1 MLEGKLSEELKI
13 LVKPDEKIIVGVSGG
28 PDSMCLL
35 NILYNLK
42 YNIVVAH
49 INHLIREDATDD
61 EAFVKEF
68 CDKRN
73 IPIYIK
79 RIDINKKANSEKIG
93 LEEAGR
99 NARYE
104 FFEEVRLKENA
115 TKIATAHNKNDVA
128 ETVIMNML
136 RGSGINGLKSI
147 EKIREGKYIKPLV
160 EIEREKIE
168 EYCIKNNLNPR
179 IDSTNSDNTYTR
191 NKIRNIVIPY
201 IKQEFNQNIVQTLSR
216 MAEIVTAEMDYL
228 EKQTEMVYNDLVV
241 SENSECII
249 LKLKD
254 FNNLDLAIKR
264 RIIRYAIDR
273 LFGTKQGI
281 EKIHIDDI
289 IKLCSNNI
297 GNKYLTPNKNVKV
310 MIKNKQIN
318 MLKTNDSCDILKNI
332 GG

>member
-1 MLEGKLSEELKI
+1 MLEQRISEELK
-13 LVKPDEKIIVGVSGG
+13 LLLEPTEKIVVGVSGG

-49 INHLIREDATDD
+49 VNHMIRSDANND
-61 EAFVKEF
+61 EEFVKDF
-68 CDKRN
+68 CNKKN

-79 RIDINKKANSEKIG
+79 RVDIKEKANSEKIG

-104 FFEEVRLKENA
+104 FFEEVLNQENA

-128 ETVIMNML
+128 ETVIMNIL
-136 RGSGINGLKSI
+136 RGSGVNGLKSI
-147 EKIREGKYIKPLV
+147 EKIRNNKYIKPLV
-160 EIEREKIE
+160 SIERTEIE
-168 EYCIKNNLNPR
+168 EYCKDNNIEAR

-191 NKIRNIVIPY
+191 NKIRNVVIPY
-201 IKQEFNQNIVQTLSR
+201 IKQEFNKNIVQTLTR
-216 MAEIVTAEMDYL
+216 MSEIVSVEMDYL
-228 EKQTEMVYNDLVV
+228 EKQTELVYKEILIA
-241 SENSECII
+241 ENADCIE
-249 LKLKD
+249 LKLKE

-264 RIIRYAIDR
+264 RIIRLSIDK

-310 MIKNKQIN
+310 LLKNKQIYI
-318 MLKTNDSCDILKNI
+318 LKTN
-332 GG
+332 